1 MSYDLA
7 KDVSVIQRAL
17 NELSESVERYEGNP
31 DALAYMLATLRE
43 IRAGWSLA
51 EMEVES
57 KLAAAMGGNVMVI
70 PGVGVLE
77 RRQSKSRKN
86 WDHTALA
93 SWLAA
98 RVADKP
104 FSQETGER
112 LDTLELCDEVARE
125 ILECAGIGYWKVSAL
140 KQRDCDA
147 GKYCE
152 ESEGRTTVT
161 VRPVG

>member
-7 KDVSVIQRAL
+7 AELPVIQQAL
-17 NELSESVERYEGNP
+17 NDLSEAAERHQGDTET
-31 DALAYMLATLRE
+31 LAYMLATLRE

-51 EMEVES
+51 EMEVEA
-57 KLAAAMGGNVMVI
+57 KLADAMGGNVMVI

-77 RRQSKSRKN
+77 RRKSKSRKN
-86 WDHTALA
+86 WDHTAVA

-104 FSQETGER
+104 FSQTTGEK
-112 LDTLELCDEVARE
+112 LDTNELCDEVARE
-125 ILECAGIGYWKVSAL
+125 ILECAGVSYWKVSAL

-152 ESEGRTTVT
+152 ETEARVTVT